1 LTSSETEN
9 QDLLV
14 DLIFSAL
21 RLEDYNDL
29 KSQVLKVKENL
40 QVRWEVKKPLVQ
52 SMTAKINNCV
62 ISELTGFKIETVSEC
77 CNLAA
82 DCLINYLSGNK
93 NAQDKF
99 LDLFKSYVNAQ
110 QPGKWKSL
118 FKDADNIAK
127 FLKYAMRETFDEAFT
142 SIKKKNSGDNSALLQ
157 DLLDQTKNVLTGPI
171 FTPNDID
178 KILKDSGA
186 NSFDDAIAQ
195 LNNRMDQQTTPEGKL
210 LFELSIAWIRHFN
223 DNSIVKIPVPPRNIQ
238 LINVLNMCHWV
249 KEVYR
254 GNNYSSPS
262 RTLGG
267 AGNKSL
273 ITQVSTGEGKRSE
286 FYFKQNFCIIF

>member
-1 LTSSETEN
+1 
-9 QDLLV
+9 
-14 DLIFSAL
+14 
-21 RLEDYNDL
+21 
-29 KSQVLKVKENL
+29 
-40 QVRWEVKKPLVQ
+40 
-52 SMTAKINNCV
+52 
-62 ISELTGFKIETVSEC
+62 
-77 CNLAA
+77 
-82 DCLINYLSGNK
+82 LSGNK
-93 NAQDKF
+93 NAQDKL

-118 FKDADNIAK
+118 FADAFNIAK
-127 FLKYAMRETFDEAFT
+127 FLKYAMRETFDEAFS
-142 SIKKKNSGDNSALLQ
+142 SISKMNSNSAVLERLLA
-157 DLLDQTKNVLTGPI
+157 QTKKVLTGPI

-178 KILKDSGA
+178 NILKDSGA

-195 LNNRMDQQTTPEGKL
+195 LNYRMDQQTSPEGKL

-238 LINVLNMCHWV
+238 LLNVLNMCHWV

-254 GNNYSSPS
+254 GNNHSSPS